1 MASKLLLAIPIG
13 FILDSCSNY
22 SASKE
27 KSSPELIKVVFDV
40 PALLGKN
47 IDEIRKILGQ
57 PIGKDIEPTKQQV
70 QTERD
75 FGYWDNE
82 FLKDN
87 LSLIVSFDPKTR
99 KVKDYIISSDTPIE
113 DISVWE
119 KQGNLTETDKRYS
132 IKAIDLDRKH
142 LKFTG
147 IIITPSK

>member
-47 IDEIRKILGQ
+47 IDEIRKIL
-57 PIGKDIEPTKQQV
+57 
-70 QTERD
+70 
-75 FGYWDNE
+75 
-82 FLKDN
+82 
-87 LSLIVSFDPKTR
+87 
-99 KVKDYIISSDTPIE
+99 SDTPIE